1 MARGS
6 LAGMRMRPHFS
17 HDSAARILALPS
29 SAMTQLISSGR
40 LDATVVDGAPVIAA
54 ESIETFLRERFLE
67 LYRAEAQQAQAAPQP
82 HEHEETIDLHD
93 EQQASAQPAA
103 AEAAPQPEVTE
114 PHVEIT
120 RSFNEYE
127 ADARPQRPN
136 MRIAPRYVPRRQLGG
151 TFRQMRFTVLQLSMT
166 GLRIRHEETLRPG
179 DVARLTL
186 ALMRPARTFAMQAR
200 VVWTSIAQRGDGPS
214 FCISGLRVTEG
225 ADQLRHAIDL
235 LREGRDLQQDEGAR
249 RSPNSPTSLTGLS
262 DDDVASI
269 IRAVRKFSTDP
280 VEANRWYTRARFALA
295 DENVRNAAPAKAR
308 DREEVVGVWEYLDR
322 RVELHQIAGVV
333 TWLRQTR
340 SASAG

>member
-1 MARGS
+1 
-6 LAGMRMRPHFS
+6 
-17 HDSAARILALPS
+17 
-29 SAMTQLISSGR
+29 MTQLISSGR
-40 LDATVVDGAPVIAA
+40 IDATVVDGAPAIAA

-67 LYRAEAQQAQAAPQP
+67 LYRAEAQQPQGSSQQQQ
-82 HEHEETIDLHD
+82 HAEETIDLHP
-93 EQQASAQPAA
+93 EEEAPLQPRAAAA
-103 AEAAPQPEVTE
+103 AEADPDVTE

-151 TFRQMRFTVLQLSMT
+151 TFRQMRFTVLQVSMT

-186 ALMRPARTFAMQAR
+186 SLMRPARTFAMQGR

-249 RSPNSPTSLTGLS
+249 RIANSPASLTGLS
-262 DDDVASI
+262 DDDVAAI
-269 IRAVRKFSTDP
+269 IRAVRRFSTDP

-295 DENVRNAAPAKAR
+295 DETVRNAAPAKAR